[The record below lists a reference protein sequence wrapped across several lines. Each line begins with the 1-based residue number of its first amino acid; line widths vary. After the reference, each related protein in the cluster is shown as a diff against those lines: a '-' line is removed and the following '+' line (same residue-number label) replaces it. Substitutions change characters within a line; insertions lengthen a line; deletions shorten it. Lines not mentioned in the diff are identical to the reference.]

1 MKNGSCACSLP
12 CQHGRKP
19 NPPGIRSFDVLCA
32 GSGDYNT
39 CSETATGSSFAHWH
53 TANITLNVSSRAV
66 NISYNHDRA
75 VHMGRIDEDFSTM
88 AWATAMGGAAL
99 WSRQS
104 GTEVADCC
112 AHCTANKNC
121 SVRRTQTP
129 SREPVLMFLCHL
141 ALRC

>member
-1 MKNGSCACSLP
+1 M
-12 CQHGRKP
+12 
-19 NPPGIRSFDVLCA
+19 LCV

-121 SVRRTQTP
+121 SVRRNQTLAEMP
-129 SREPVLMFLCHL
+129 LCGACPVSTKVCIE
-141 ALRC
+141 C

>member
-1 MKNGSCACSLP
+1 M
-12 CQHGRKP
+12 
-19 NPPGIRSFDVLCA
+19 LCV

-121 SVRRTQTP
+121 SVRRNP
-129 SREPVLMFLCHL
+129 PISC
-141 ALRC
+141 